1 MGDLLYLP
9 AIQRFRDS
17 RTPSHNIYGRNLM
30 DHGSSVMTFNGSMD
44 SEQLSLLDKVLDD
57 YCRQAGIAVGHPAKE
72 RLGRR
77 IVELFLGGIH
87 NPDELLPALNS
98 GYDEWLGE
106 VGLPSS
112 SSGYAASLA
121 SDTAPPEPCSPMP
134 VEARG
139 GGTSRF
145 PQADVVDRSTISPPR
160 LPERNAAPKTLS
172 ESTGRKSSETARPSR
187 KAVEAR
193 LWDGEA
199 GIVQNNEM

>member
-1 MGDLLYLP
+1 M
-9 AIQRFRDS
+9 
-17 RTPSHNIYGRNLM
+17 
-30 DHGSSVMTFNGSMD
+30 VFNRSMD
-44 SEQLSLLDKVLDD
+44 SEQLLLLTKVLDD
-57 YCRQAGIAVGHPAKE
+57 YCCQAGIAVGHPARE

-77 IVELFLGGIH
+77 IVELFQSGIH

-121 SDTAPPEPCSPMP
+121 SDTASPEPCSLVP

-160 LPERNAAPKTLS
+160 LAGRNAAPNGVS
-172 ESTGRKSSETARPSR
+172 GSTRRKSSETARPSR
-187 KAVEAR
+187 KTPEPR
-193 LWDGEA
+193 PLDGEA
-199 GIVQNNEM
+199 GIIENNEM